1 MEFVL
6 TEAANRVEYLK
17 ANKVD
22 IIFANF
28 TVTPERKEVV
38 DFAKPYL
45 KVALGVVSPKSHP
58 LPM

>member
-45 KVALGVVSPKSHP
+45 KVALGVVSLKAIQ